1 YMGLTNLAAICD
13 QLIGHGLAPDTPAA
27 AINQGTRPDQRT
39 VHAPLK
45 NLAEAVEGADL
56 SGATL
61 LVIGK
66 VAGLAPDLEWFTPG
80 RLDDG
85 EADSGN

>member
-1 YMGLTNLAAICD
+1 ICD

-45 NLAEAVEGADL
+45 DLAGVVEGADL

-66 VAGLAPDLEWFTPG
+66 VVGLAPDLAWFNPG
-80 RLDDG
+80 HLEGG
-85 EADSGN
+85 EADSVD